1 MPGACVCWTRAAH
14 LGTGSRGE
22 EDPRGGPTA
31 PPARARGPKIL
42 RGSHMLRAGT
52 AGECSQ
58 PPDQILSFISPK
70 TCTWGQA
77 LLAGPR
83 VPSWEL
89 QGKRL
94 IPPRCQ
100 LNPYLQARDRE
111 PAGTRPVLVETVVIS
126 RLTVEKGCVRRGL
139 FALQSR
145 NMTAALLGMLEADG
159 FSPEESLFSSLFTG
173 RVPEMNSCFDNTF

>member
-1 MPGACVCWTRAAH
+1 MPGACVCWTRAAY

-77 LLAGPR
+77 LLAGPW

-100 LNPYLQARDRE
+100 LNPYLEARDRE

-145 NMTAALLGMLEADG
+145 NMTAALI
-159 FSPEESLFSSLFTG
+159 SLPVDCVTG
-173 RVPEMNSCFDNTF
+173 IQPAGDVRS

>member
-1 MPGACVCWTRAAH
+1 MPGACVCWTCAAY

-22 EDPRGGPTA
+22 EDPQGGSHSSSSQGT
-31 PPARARGPKIL
+31 GPKNSVRL
-42 RGSHMLRAGT
+42 PHAQGWH
-52 AGECSQ
+52 CSQ
-58 PPDQILSFISPK
+58 PPDQILSVMSPK

-100 LNPYLQARDRE
+100 LNPYLEARDRE

-145 NMTAALLGMLEADG
+145 NMTAALI
-159 FSPEESLFSSLFTG
+159 SLPVDCVTG
-173 RVPEMNSCFDNTF
+173 IQPAGDVRS

>member
-1 MPGACVCWTRAAH
+1 MKPGGQQSCAWGMCVLDTCGH

-22 EDPRGGPTA
+22 GDPRGGPTA
-31 PPARARGPKIL
+31 PPARARSPKIL

-52 AGECSQ
+52 AGECSR
-58 PPDQILSFISPK
+58 PPDQILSVMSPK
-70 TCTWGQA
+70 TCAWGQA

-83 VPSWEL
+83 VPSWEM

-100 LNPYLQARDRE
+100 LNPYLEARDRE

-145 NMTAALLGMLEADG
+145 NMTAALI
-159 FSPEESLFSSLFTG
+159 SLPVDCVAGLQPAGDVRS
-173 RVPEMNSCFDNTF
+173 